1 MPTRYKRASKI
12 RSGRSYGTYV
22 AGYIIYRAIQ
32 TRAIDFKTEVTKE
45 SQRLDI
51 IAGNYYQDGSLW
63 WIIAAAS
70 GIGWGLQVPPGQQ
83 LFIPTD
89 ISQIEALVG

>member
-22 AGYIIYRAIQ
+22 AGYVIYRAVQ
-32 TRAIDFKTEVTKE
+32 TRAIDFTTIITKE

-51 IAGNYYQDGSLW
+51 IAGEYYQDGSLW

-70 GIGWGLQVPPGQQ
+70 GIGWGLQVPPGI
-83 LFIPTD
+83 LLTIPTE

>member
-22 AGYIIYRAIQ
+22 AGYVIYRAVQ
-32 TRAIDFKTEVTKE
+32 TRAIDFTTLTTKE

-51 IAGNYYQDGSLW
+51 IAGEYYQDGSLW

-70 GIGWGLQVPPGQQ
+70 GIGWGLQVPPGI
-83 LFIPTD
+83 LLTIPTE

>member
-22 AGYIIYRAIQ
+22 AGYVIHRAIQ
-32 TRAIDFKTEVTKE
+32 TRAIDFTTMVTKE

-51 IAGNYYQDGSLW
+51 IAGDVYQDGSLW
-63 WIIAAAS
+63 WVIAAAS
-70 GIGWGLQVPPGQQ
+70 GIGWALQVPPGIQ
-83 LFIPTD
+83 LIVPTD